1 MNFTYKNL
9 TFGSDPEFF
18 IKDKKGKLISSI
30 GIINGTKDEPYKIK
44 SLGDGYAI
52 QTDNVL
58 GEFNIPAATN
68 INDAVNS
75 IEIMKSYVSG
85 FLESKELL
93 PEYMASGVF
102 MRDQLQSKE
111 AKAFG
116 CCPDYNCWTERTNSA
131 PCGGR
136 TALRSA
142 GFHIHLG
149 YDNHSDDMSINAL
162 KAFDLF
168 LGVPSILIDPDD
180 RRRELYGKAGCFR
193 MTDFGFE
200 YRTMSGYFIR
210 YKELTQWCFD
220 QVLEAIKYLNAFGVD
235 EIQKDGD
242 SIQSAINNNNKEL
255 AKKLVDKYS
264 MNLVKV

>member
-1 MNFTYKNL
+1 MNFAYKNL

-30 GIINGTKDEPYKIK
+30 GIIHGTKSEPYKLNA
-44 SLGDGYAI
+44 LGDGYAI

-68 INDAVNS
+68 IHDAINS
-75 IEIMKSYVSG
+75 IEIMKSYISG
-85 FLESKELL
+85 FLESRDLS

-102 MRDQLQSKE
+102 TPDQLRSKE

-116 CCPDYNCWTERTNSA
+116 CCPDYNCWTEKTNNA

-136 TALRSA
+136 TSLRSA
-142 GFHIHLG
+142 GFHLHLG
-149 YDNHSDDMSINAL
+149 YDNHNDEASINAL

-193 MTDFGFE
+193 MTNFGFE
-200 YRTMSGYFIR
+200 YRTMSGYFI
-210 YKELTQWCFD
+210 KSKDLIDWCFNQILD
-220 QVLEAIKYLNAFGVD
+220 AIEYLNKNGID
-235 EIQKDGD
+235 EIQSDGNL
-242 SIQSAINNNNKEL
+242 IQDAINNNNKEL
-255 AKKLVDKYS
+255 ARE
-264 MNLVKV
+264 LVKKYNINSFGV